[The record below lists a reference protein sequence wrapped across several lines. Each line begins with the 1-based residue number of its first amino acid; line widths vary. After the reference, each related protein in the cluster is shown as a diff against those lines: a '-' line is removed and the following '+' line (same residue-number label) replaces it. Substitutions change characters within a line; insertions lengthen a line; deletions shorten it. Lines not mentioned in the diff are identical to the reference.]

1 MKKTVTLIVAF
12 TGVALLSAALAGA
25 AMWWYAPGQAGSA
38 DAAAAAPKKSGG
50 AHKPTKYVTLEKVIV
65 MLKRTPG
72 EAEAHYLSAELV
84 LATTAE
90 KEKLTKEHL
99 PMLRSIAVLALSSY
113 PMSAASVMT
122 VEQYAD
128 KLNRTFDASYAKDKA
143 EKPFSEVM
151 IGKLIIE

>member
-12 TGVALLSAALAGA
+12 VCVALLSAALAGA
-25 AMWWYAPGQAGSA
+25 AMWWYRPGQASA
-38 DAAAAAPKKSGG
+38 ADTAAPKKIDTSR
-50 AHKPTKYVTLEKVIV
+50 KPAKYVTLEKVIV
-65 MLKRTPG
+65 MLRRTPG

-113 PMSAASVMT
+113 PMSVASVMT

-143 EKPFSEVM
+143 EKPFSDVM